1 MPGPGGNP
9 SGTPRHDGRNDLA
22 GGGRTQQRR
31 NQART
36 RLTQNATSNVEL
48 MDTGQANQLQAQL
61 QQAQQDYL
69 RSTQA
74 AQQIYPG
81 AQEAMAGV
89 ERPQFGRIGNDF
101 DQALGTIQGLFGGD
115 QAAPYMSP
123 GEGAAGM
130 GLGNAY
136 GEAGHTMLAN
146 AAEREGMFRSS
157 AERQAGLAGSQAQ
170 DTLLQQMQD
179 TVQGYNN
186 QMGQLRA
193 DDPWQIQNESTRLW
207 EQQQQAKALAAKT
220 KSDAAF
226 SAWLQGQ
233 ASGLADG
240 SNRPGNPPHDGR
252 NDLGPN
258 HPGGTGGPD
267 ATGGVVAQPDRN
279 PGNPGFAPPQGT
291 ARGGAWAP
299 RHNPIPPAWKQADSW
314 TNLPPILREMY
325 DRPQGTSRRDV
336 FAETSHPS
344 YSGPGAYSG
353 FINDYMKFRP
363 TLNKLHRQ
371 AQSHLGLGGGQ

>member
-1 MPGPGGNP
+1 
-9 SGTPRHDGRNDLA
+9 
-22 GGGRTQQRR
+22 
-31 NQART
+31 
-36 RLTQNATSNVEL
+36 
-48 MDTGQANQLQAQL
+48 
-61 QQAQQDYL
+61 
-69 RSTQA
+69 
-74 AQQIYPG
+74 
-81 AQEAMAGV
+81 MAGV

-170 DTLLQQMQD
+170 DTLLQQMRD

-226 SAWLQGQ
+226 SEWLQGQ

-240 SNRPGNPPHDGR
+240 SNHPGNQ
-252 NDLGPN
+252 GPGN
-258 HPGGTGGPD
+258 GNNGPGGNGSP
-267 ATGGVVAQPDRN
+267 
-279 PGNPGFAPPQGT
+279 
-291 ARGGAWAP
+291 
-299 RHNPIPPAWKQADSW
+299 
-314 TNLPPILREMY
+314 
-325 DRPQGTSRRDV
+325 
-336 FAETSHPS
+336 
-344 YSGPGAYSG
+344 SGPGNSLVGSNPVTG
-353 FINDYMKFRP
+353 F
-363 TLNKLHRQ
+363 
-371 AQSHLGLGGGQ
+371 GGGGGLITDPVGQQGPGSAGPARPPYIQRSHEINQMGSFEQLPPWLQNLYQNSSGHNRWALVQNDPRRAQIFRRTRPHVQGLYAGQQTQDSTGYVAPGAGFFGGN